1 MICLQPDVRFR
12 INILCT
18 LYEKRLENSAA
29 MASKKKLHAPQ
40 PQAKIKIN
48 FKEPLKTGYLQKAG
62 KTNTAFK
69 NRFFVLYKHF
79 LVYYSDETKWK
90 RDCTV
95 ERLEVRL
102 CSD

>member
-1 MICLQPDVRFR
+1 MLSPYPAYYYKILQ
-12 INILCT
+12 
-18 LYEKRLENSAA
+18 SAKKHVA

-69 NRFFVLYKHF
+69 RRFFVLYKNF
-79 LVYYSDETKWK
+79 LVYYDDETKWK

-95 ERLEVRL
+95 ERLEVSL
-102 CSD
+102 CSDN